1 MPILDPYNAQEIIK
15 HINKKI
21 VSIKDHICYGVDT
34 MEKLQYAR
42 GKLSSLEEL
51 LQDVKDDLQTED
63 KNGTID
69 QTENA

>member
-34 MEKLQYAR
+34 MENLQYAR

-51 LQDVKDDLQTED
+51 LQDVKDALQTED
-63 KNGTID
+63 NDGTNN
-69 QTENA
+69 QT

>member
-1 MPILDPYNAQEIIK
+1 MPVLDPYNAQEIIK

-21 VSIKDHICYGVDT
+21 VSIKANICYGVDT

-63 KNGTID
+63 NDGTNN
-69 QTENA
+69 QT

>member
-1 MPILDPYNAQEIIK
+1 MPVLDPYNAQEIIK

-21 VSIKDHICYGVDT
+21 VSIKDHICYGLDT
-34 MEKLQYAR
+34 IEKLQYAR

-63 KNGTID
+63 NDGTNN
-69 QTENA
+69 QT